1 MVSSRDAQVDDLEG
15 RVADAC
21 GVLNVA
27 NARLVELTAELI
39 ESDLWRG
46 YGIRSV
52 DHWLT
57 LKTGLSPERAR
68 QVAEVAAATKA
79 MPVTGQCFADGE
91 LSFEQVHAVAK
102 HSGKFRDAE
111 AASFAQ
117 VATVA
122 QIRRTLSRY
131 TFADPDTDVTVDADP
146 GAGADAGAQEQEP
159 GRRVAAAAAA
169 GRLSQFNDGNRFS
182 LHLDAPS
189 DQGALI
195 EAALNEAKDALS
207 QAGKP
212 DTTWFDALVE
222 VCNRSLSAVEPSGR
236 ADKYRVYVHL
246 DTEGGWLNAGPALP
260 PGLLTKLTCNGSL
273 APVWETEGKPVNV
286 GRTQRIVPNRTRRL
300 VEDRDRGCRYPGCS
314 ARSYLEVHHVIHW
327 RDGGPTDTWNLVC
340 LCPHHHDAH
349 HRGEFIVTGDAD
361 ASEHLRFT
369 DDRGNRISVGRPVRP
384 TGVHLNRRQV
394 TDTSTPSVN
403 PSNTSGSTSRRRPR
417 RHEPSSFEAAKLC
430 PRLGGTTIAEER
442 SEF

>member
-1 MVSSRDAQVDDLEG
+1 MIIGMQGRDAQVDDLEG
-15 RVADAC
+15 RVAAAC

-52 DHWLT
+52 EHWLT

-68 QVAEVAAATKA
+68 HVAEVAAATKA
-79 MPVTGQCFADGE
+79 MPVTGQSFADGE

-102 HSGKFRDAE
+102 HSDKFQDAE
-111 AASFAQ
+111 AASFAR
-117 VATVA
+117 VATVT

-131 TFADPDTDVTVDADP
+131 VF
-146 GAGADAGAQEQEP
+146 AGADSDIAAADTDACADSSAHEEEP
-159 GRRVAAAAAA
+159 GQRVAAAVAA
-169 GRLSQFNDGNRFS
+169 GRLSQFNDGTRFS
-182 LHLDAPS
+182 LHVDAPS
-189 DQGALI
+189 DEGALV
-195 EAALNEAKDALS
+195 EAALKEAKDALI

-212 DTTWFDALVE
+212 DVTWFDALVE
-222 VCNRSLSAVEPSGR
+222 VCNRSLSGVEPTSR

-260 PGLLTKLTCNGSL
+260 PGLLTKLTCNGSI

-286 GRTQRIVPNRTRRL
+286 GRSQRIVPDRTRRL

-314 ARSYLEVHHVIHW
+314 GRAYLEVHHVIHW
-327 RDGGPTDTWNLVC
+327 RNGGPTDTWNLVC

-349 HRGEFIVTGDAD
+349 HRGEFLISGNAD
-361 ASEHLRFT
+361 HDDHAGKAGHIGKASHIGKAGHGLRFT
-369 DDRGNRISVGRPVRP
+369 DDRGNRITLGQPRPPNGPLPEPPPGHLYEHPVGERVETKWVYFSPP
-384 TGVHLNRRQV
+384 TK
-394 TDTSTPSVN
+394 T
-403 PSNTSGSTSRRRPR
+403 
-417 RHEPSSFEAAKLC
+417 A
-430 PRLGGTTIAEER
+430 
-442 SEF
+442 